1 MKYFIIIVLTVSGW
15 CADCQAQTK
24 KANKSAKKAQ
34 TEAASTSTAP
44 SLLPISETDIA
55 NALKEALTKGALES
69 AGIASAPDGFYKNPK
84 LFIPWPTEAAKMKQT
99 LTNIGMGKQ
108 VAAVEESM
116 NRAAEEAA
124 KGAFDVFAAAI
135 KGMTIK
141 DGIAI
146 VNGGET
152 SATEYLRATTSA
164 TLSSKFKPI
173 VSKAISKVKLTSCW
187 KPLMTQ
193 YNKLPGVTKQ
203 NPDLE
208 QYITNKAIDGLM
220 VLIAEQEVKIRKDPA
235 AQVTDI
241 LRRVFGK

>member
-1 MKYFIIIVLTVSGW
+1 MKYLIIIVLFVSGW
-15 CADCQAQTK
+15 CVDCQAQVK
-24 KANKSAKKAQ
+24 KAKKTAK
-34 TEAASTSTAP
+34 TEATSTSTSS
-44 SLLPISETDIA
+44 SLLPLTETDITA
-55 NALKEALTKGALES
+55 ALKEALTKGALES
-69 AGIASAPDGFYKNPK
+69 AGLASALDGFYKNPK
-84 LFIPWPTEAAKMKQT
+84 LFIPWPAETAKMKQT
-99 LTNIGMGKQ
+99 LTSLGMGKQ
-108 VAAVEESM
+108 VATVEETM

-152 SATEYLRATTSA
+152 SATEYLRSSTSS
-164 TLSSKFKPI
+164 TLSNKFKPI
-173 VSKAISKVKLTSCW
+173 VKKAISNVKLTSYW

-193 YNKLPGVTKQ
+193 YNKLPGVKKQ

-208 QYITNKAIDGLM
+208 QYITNKTIDGLM
-220 VLIAEQEVKIRKDPA
+220 ILIAEQEIKIRKDPA

-241 LRRVFGK
+241 LKRVFGK